1 MKESAVL
8 HRGSPFIVL
17 YIVGRWFNN
26 DHHKA
31 IKLVGSDFELF
42 NHSEINMLI
51 KHLSATAHLTNRK
64 HRLDFHHIVA
74 FIKKEKQHLPKSSS
88 SFYHSLKNH

>member
-8 HRGSPFIVL
+8 HRGSLFIVL

-42 NHSEINMLI
+42 NHSEI
-51 KHLSATAHLTNRK
+51 KR
-64 HRLDFHHIVA
+64 
-74 FIKKEKQHLPKSSS
+74 
-88 SFYHSLKNH
+88 